1 MVLSMTGYGKSENK
15 NKDVMFS
22 VEVKTLNNRFLEVNT
37 RMHHSFNQYDR
48 EITRMFNKECL
59 RGKILLNINVTSEKE
74 NCLKLNKNKLHA
86 FLDLSRQIKKEVD
99 INDNLL
105 LSDILKVPEIYD
117 DFKSSDNVKNKQLLF
132 KTIKEALKD
141 LNQFRKK
148 EGQNI
153 SKDLFSKIKKIN
165 NNLVSIKKH
174 SKNSLNKE
182 YKILIKKIG
191 NIGIKVNNL
200 DKDRLYQ
207 EIALL
212 IEKKDINE
220 EIIRMKSHIDL
231 FKGCMNTKS
240 SSGKKMNFLLQEMLR
255 ETNTICSKGNN
266 LNISHLAVNM
276 KNNLEQLKEQ
286 VQNIL

>member
-1 MVLSMTGYGKSENK
+1 M
-15 NKDVMFS
+15 
-22 VEVKTLNNRFLEVNT
+22 
-37 RMHHSFNQYDR
+37 
-48 EITRMFNKECL
+48 
-59 RGKILLNINVTSEKE
+59 
-74 NCLKLNKNKLHA
+74 
-86 FLDLSRQIKKEVD
+86 
-99 INDNLL
+99 
-105 LSDILKVPEIYD
+105 
-117 DFKSSDNVKNKQLLF
+117 LF

-141 LNQFRKK
+141 LNHFRKK

-153 SKDLFSKIKKIN
+153 YKDLLSKVKKISS
-165 NNLVSIKKH
+165 NLLSIKKH
-174 SKNSLNKE
+174 SKNE
-182 YKILIKKIG
+182 YKILIKKIEK
-191 NIGIKVNNL
+191 IGIKVNNL

-231 FKGCMNTKS
+231 FKSCMNNKS

-255 ETNTICSKGNN
+255 ETNTICSKANN
-266 LNISHLAVNM
+266 VNISHLAVNM